1 MVEHSNDGVG
11 EGTLESEKWWNML
24 MSVVAI
30 KVVDNSMVIYST
42 FVLKRKGGKCNIVTD
57 KTN

>member
-1 MVEHSNDGVG
+1 MVEHSNDGGG

-30 KVVDNSMVIYST
+30 KVVDNSMVIY
-42 FVLKRKGGKCNIVTD
+42 
-57 KTN
+57 